1 MNRIKFF
8 REKIQMTQ
16 AELAQKVGVSQKAV
30 AKWEVGK
37 SHPRADRFVVLANT
51 LHCSIDEL
59 FSEDSQV

>member
-1 MNRIKFF
+1 MVNRIKFF

-37 SHPRADRFVVLANT
+37 SLPRADRFVVLAT
-51 LHCSIDEL
+51 ALHCTIDEL
-59 FSEDSQV
+59 FSEDS